1 MKFLTHSLEEG
12 ASLNLEGEVTAVE
25 LELPVEQYP
34 GWKTVSYQ
42 LQVEKV
48 GTEYYVHG
56 KIHSEFRLDCAR
68 CAEPIP
74 WVVSLEK
81 FATSIEDEGQESIDL
96 TPQVREDILLALPIA
111 PACKLDASQ
120 KCPHTGKTHGEGPDV
135 FAEQQRKTIWG
146 DLERLKFKE

>member
-1 MKFLTHSLEEG
+1 MKFQTHRLEEG
-12 ASLNLEGEVTAVE
+12 GVLELEGEVTADE
-25 LELPVEQYP
+25 LELPVEEFP
-34 GWKTVSYQ
+34 DWKAVSYR
-42 LQVEKV
+42 LQVEKL

-56 KIHSEFRLDCAR
+56 RLHSEFKLACAR

-74 WVVSLEK
+74 WTVSLEK
-81 FATSIEDEGQESIDL
+81 FACSVEDEGQESIDL

-120 KCPHTGKTHGEGPDV
+120 RCPYTGKNHGEGPDV

-146 DLERLKFKE
+146 GLEGLKFKE